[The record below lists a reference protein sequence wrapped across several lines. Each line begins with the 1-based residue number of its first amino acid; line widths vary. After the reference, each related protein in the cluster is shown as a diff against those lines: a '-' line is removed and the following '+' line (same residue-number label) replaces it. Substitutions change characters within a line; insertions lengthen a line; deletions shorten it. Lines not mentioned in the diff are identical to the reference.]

1 LALWLSVFLFGLFC
15 LIYLVWH
22 ILQQGSVML
31 VYSVIGSSRPK
42 PFILI
47 HQQTIEPAQQ
57 IMVKPPKN
65 RLNKMRRLSTMIEP
79 MVAPSANERG
89 FAISRLISHWHD
101 IVGDTAAWCRP
112 ADIHFPRGSRNNGT
126 LKLQIASGRGP
137 QAQAMSAQI
146 IDQVNAAFGYQA
158 VGRITLVQNL
168 PPSTPKTPPKK
179 PATISDAP
187 DIWTLDEKLKHIK
200 SPELRA
206 ALRRLGGPVGED
218 EGTKN

>member
-1 LALWLSVFLFGLFC
+1 MNFYLF
-15 LIYLVWH
+15 IWH

-218 EGTKN
+218 EGAKN

>member
-1 LALWLSVFLFGLFC
+1 
-15 LIYLVWH
+15 
-22 ILQQGSVML
+22 ML

-89 FAISRLISHWHD
+89 FAISRLISHWPD

-112 ADIHFPRGSRNNGT
+112 ADIQFPRGSRNNGT

>member
-1 LALWLSVFLFGLFC
+1 MNVYLF
-15 LIYLVWH
+15 VWH

-112 ADIHFPRGSRNNGT
+112 ADIQFPRGSRNNGT

-168 PPSTPKTPPKK
+168 PPSTLKTPPKK

-218 EGTKN
+218 EGAKN

>member
-1 LALWLSVFLFGLFC
+1 
-15 LIYLVWH
+15 
-22 ILQQGSVML
+22 ML

-112 ADIHFPRGSRNNGT
+112 ADIQFPRGSRNNGT

-218 EGTKN
+218 KGAKN

>member
-1 LALWLSVFLFGLFC
+1 
-15 LIYLVWH
+15 
-22 ILQQGSVML
+22 ML

-126 LKLQIASGRGP
+126 LKLQITSGRGP

-168 PPSTPKTPPKK
+168 PPSAPKMPPKK

-187 DIWTLDEKLKHIK
+187 DVWTIDEKLKHIR

-218 EGTKN
+218 DDAKN

>member
-1 LALWLSVFLFGLFC
+1 
-15 LIYLVWH
+15 
-22 ILQQGSVML
+22 ML

-112 ADIHFPRGSRNNGT
+112 TDIHFPRGSRNNGT
-126 LKLQIASGRGP
+126 LKLQITSGRGP

-218 EGTKN
+218 EGAKN

>member
-1 LALWLSVFLFGLFC
+1 VNVYLF
-15 LIYLVWH
+15 IWP
-22 ILQQGSVML
+22 ILHQGSVML

-126 LKLQIASGRGP
+126 LKLQITSGRGP

-218 EGTKN
+218 EGAKN

>member
-1 LALWLSVFLFGLFC
+1 VNVYLF
-15 LIYLVWH
+15 IWH